1 MTTSPTPSESLV
13 SPSPAPLTSPHPS
26 DESQAATAKISI
38 SFVSVSALSLL
49 ARLPSSHPQYIFCS
63 GIIDPPDLQRSPR
76 IHEPVDSPGL
86 DPAVGYRI
94 RQVPITHPRS
104 LSPVFG
110 RLHQT
115 KCRCSSPLSPVRSQH
130 RPRRSHHPSI

>member
-13 SPSPAPLTSPHPS
+13 SPTSAPLTSPHPS
-26 DESQAATAKISI
+26 DESQAATAEISI

-63 GIIDPPDLQRSPR
+63 GIIYRPPDLQRPPR
-76 IHEPVDSPGL
+76 IHEPVDSPVL
-86 DPAVGYRI
+86 DPAVGFRI
-94 RQVPITHPRS
+94 RQGPITHPRS
-104 LSPVFG
+104 PSPVFW

-115 KCRCSSPLSPVRSQH
+115 KCLVSSPL
-130 RPRRSHHPSI
+130 